1 VTAEWAAETLWRL
14 GERRGGGTVLSERDE
29 QLLLEAEEQLR
40 RDDDRLVRAFE
51 AFARCGEAA
60 RALDP
65 RDVLHPRDVRE
76 LSSTSEYGHV
86 DPSQSMLAALFY
98 RACRVLFMVAF
109 LAMLAG
115 FLWVLRDGDA
125 VVRLL
130 SVIVLLPVIGLL
142 AVAVM
147 VLDLERRR

>member
-1 VTAEWAAETLWRL
+1 
-14 GERRGGGTVLSERDE
+14 
-29 QLLLEAEEQLR
+29 
-40 RDDDRLVRAFE
+40 
-51 AFARCGEAA
+51 
-60 RALDP
+60 
-65 RDVLHPRDVRE
+65 VRE

-130 SVIVLLPVIGLL
+130 SVIVLLLVIGLL